1 MHRTLVKEPA
11 LSENPDRY
19 LRLTM
24 TQALVRHLV
33 AQRISIDG
41 REQSLFGGVFAI
53 FGHGN
58 VVCLGE
64 ALREVNA
71 DMPTWRGQN
80 EQSMGFAA
88 AAYAKAYGR
97 RRICVATSS
106 VGPGATNMITAAA
119 VAHTN
124 RLPVLF
130 LSGDAFHHRLPHPIL
145 QQVEHFGDPT
155 LSVND
160 AFKPVTRYW
169 DRITHPAQLIQSLPA
184 AISTMLDPADCGP
197 AFLGLPQDVQG
208 LDYEYPAAF
217 FEPRVHRIRRVRPDL
232 EEVAA
237 AARCLLE
244 SARPV
249 LIAGGGVH
257 YSRAVEALAGF
268 AERRGIPVVETIAG
282 MSSLLYA
289 HPLNCGTVGVTG
301 TDSANALCGAA
312 DVVLAVGTR
321 LQDFTTGSWTLFEHN
336 AQLIGLN
343 AARFDASKHQA
354 LPLVSDALEGL
365 KVLDGALGAWRA
377 DESWTARAAELRAR
391 WHRGSEQRIRAA
403 EGLPSY
409 AQVIGAVNRLCS
421 DADRVVTAAGGLPA
435 ELAANW
441 QARSTGSVDIE
452 FGYSCMGYE
461 IGGGWG
467 ARIAQTDSGAAGD
480 TIVFVGDGSY
490 LLLNSDIYSSV
501 LSGRKLIVILCD
513 NGGFAVIDKLQRN
526 TGNLPFNNQI
536 ADCNLQTSPFA
547 VDFAAHAR
555 SMGAGAETV
564 TTIGALQEAF
574 GRAKAADRTYVIE
587 IKVDPKVWTEDGHAW
602 WEVGTPQVSNRAE
615 VLAAS
620 DAMNKGRSRQR
631 RGI

>member
-1 MHRTLVKEPA
+1 MSKAP
-11 LSENPDRY
+11 NRY

-24 TQALVRHLV
+24 AQALVRHLV
-33 AQRISIDG
+33 AQRTVCDG
-41 REQSLFGGVFAI
+41 REQALFGGVFAI

-64 ALREVNA
+64 ALREVTE
-71 DMPTWRGQN
+71 DLPTWRGQN

-88 AAYAKAYGR
+88 AAYAKAHR
-97 RRICVATSS
+97 RQRICIATSS
-106 VGPGATNMITAAA
+106 VGPGATNMVTAAA

-130 LSGDAFHHRLPHPIL
+130 LSGEVFHHRLPHPIL

-155 LSVND
+155 LTVND

-184 AISTMLDPADCGP
+184 AIATLLDPADCGP

-208 LDYEYPAAF
+208 LDYEFPAEF
-217 FEPRVHRIRRVRPDL
+217 FEPRVHRIRRLRPDL
-232 EEVAA
+232 EEIAA
-237 AARCLLE
+237 AAHCLRQA
-244 SARPV
+244 ARPV

-257 YSRAVEALAGF
+257 YSRAAEVLAMF
-268 AERRGIPVVETIAG
+268 AERHGIPVVETIAG
-282 MSSLLYA
+282 MATLLHA
-289 HPLNCGTVGVTG
+289 HPQNCGTVGVTG
-301 TDSANALCGAA
+301 TDSANAICGEA

-321 LQDFTTGSWTLFEHN
+321 LQDFTTGSWTVFDHG

-343 AARFDASKHQA
+343 AARFDAAKHRA
-354 LPLVSDALEGL
+354 LPVVGDAREGLLALEAA
-365 KVLDGALGAWRA
+365 VREWRA
-377 DESWTARAAELRAR
+377 EPSWNSRARALRDQS
-391 WHRGSEQRIRAA
+391 HRKLEERIRAS
-403 EGLPSY
+403 GMPTY
-409 AQVIGAVNRLCS
+409 AQVIGAVNRLCA

-441 QARSTGSVDIE
+441 RARRTATVDIE

-467 ARIAQTDSGAAGD
+467 ARMAQMESGAGD

-490 LLLNSDIYSSV
+490 LLANSDIYSSV
-501 LSGRKLIVILCD
+501 LSGCKLIIILCD

-526 TGNLPFNNQI
+526 TGNLSFNNQI
-536 ADCNLQTSPFA
+536 ADCNLRVPPFA

-555 SMGAGAETV
+555 AMGARAEAV
-564 TTIGALQEAF
+564 TTMVEFAAAF
-574 GRAKAADRTYVIE
+574 GRAKAADRTYLID
-587 IKVDPKVWTEDGHAW
+587 IKVDPRGWTEEGHAW
-602 WEVGTPQVSNRAE
+602 WEVGTPRVSKRPE
-615 VLAAS
+615 VLAAAA
-620 DAMNKGRSRQR
+620 AMDEGRSRQR
-631 RGI
+631 RGV